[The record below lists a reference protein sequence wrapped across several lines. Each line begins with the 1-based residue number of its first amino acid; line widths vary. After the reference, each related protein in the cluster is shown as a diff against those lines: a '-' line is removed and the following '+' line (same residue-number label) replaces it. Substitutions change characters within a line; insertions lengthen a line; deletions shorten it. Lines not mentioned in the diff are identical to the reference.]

1 MSERILFLCTGNS
14 CRSQMAEG
22 FANKYSS
29 YKAFSAG
36 TKKTN
41 LDPLAVKVM
50 SEIDIDISQHFSKT
64 FNELSSINFKYIF
77 TLCSDAEENCPII
90 FRRQTIHVGFDDPP
104 YLMRNL
110 KNELEILDIYRKVRD
125 EIKDFVLNIKIYTS

>member
-64 FNELSSINFKYIF
+64 FNELSSINYIYIF
-77 TLCSDAEENCPII
+77 TLCSDAEYNCPII
-90 FRRQTIHVGFDDPP
+90 NRRQKYNQEQQSRH
-104 YLMRNL
+104 
-110 KNELEILDIYRKVRD
+110 
-125 EIKDFVLNIKIYTS
+125 

>member
-22 FANKYSS
+22 FANKYLS

-36 TKKTN
+36 TKKSY
-41 LDPLAVKVM
+41 LDPHALKVM

-64 FNELSSINFKYIF
+64 SNELSSINFKYIF

-90 FRRQTIHVGFDDPP
+90 FQRKTIHVSFEDPP
-104 YLMRNL
+104 HLTRNL
-110 KNELEILDIYRKVRD
+110 KNEVEILDIYRKVRD

>member
-22 FANKYSS
+22 FANKYLS

-36 TKKTN
+36 TKKST

-50 SEIDIDISQHFSKT
+50 SEVDIDISQYFSKT

-77 TLCSDAEENCPII
+77 TLCSDAEENCPLI
-90 FRRQTIHVGFDDPP
+90 FLRQTIHVGFDDPP
-104 YLMRNL
+104 YLTRNL
-110 KNELEILDIYRKVRD
+110 KNEVEILDIYRKVRD
-125 EIKDFVLNIKIYTS
+125 EIKDFILNIEIYTS

>member
-1 MSERILFLCTGNS
+1 MNMTERILFLCTGNS

-22 FANKYSS
+22 FANKYLS

-50 SEIDIDISQHFSKT
+50 SEIDIDTVSYTH
-64 FNELSSINFKYIF
+64 L
-77 TLCSDAEENCPII
+77 TLPT
-90 FRRQTIHVGFDDPP
+90 R
-104 YLMRNL
+104 
-110 KNELEILDIYRKVRD
+110 
-125 EIKDFVLNIKIYTS
+125 

>member
-50 SEIDIDISQHFSKT
+50 SEIDIDISPHFSKT

-77 TLCSDAEENCPII
+77 TL
-90 FRRQTIHVGFDDPP
+90 
-104 YLMRNL
+104 
-110 KNELEILDIYRKVRD
+110 
-125 EIKDFVLNIKIYTS
+125 

>member
-1 MSERILFLCTGNS
+1 MV
-14 CRSQMAEG
+14 EG
-22 FANKYSS
+22 FANKYLS

-36 TKKTN
+36 TKKSY
-41 LDPLAVKVM
+41 LDPHALKVM

-64 FNELSSINFKYIF
+64 SNELSSINFKYIF
-77 TLCSDAEENCPII
+77 TLCSDAEENCPLI

-104 YLMRNL
+104 YLTRNL
-110 KNELEILDIYRKVRD
+110 KNEVEILDIYRKVRD

>member
-1 MSERILFLCTGNS
+1 M
-14 CRSQMAEG
+14 
-22 FANKYSS
+22 S

-36 TKKTN
+36 TKKSN

-50 SEIDIDISQHFSKT
+50 SEIDIDISPHFSKT

-77 TLCSDAEENCPII
+77 TLCSDAEENCPLI

-104 YLMRNL
+104 YLTRNL
-110 KNELEILDIYRKVRD
+110 KNEVEILDIYRKVRD
-125 EIKDFVLNIKIYTS
+125 EIKHFVLNIKIYTS